1 MQETLTVEQ
10 QSDELPVRRKGH
22 TFSLHT
28 ILLTLAAFLCVIVAT
43 FLTTYNFVTCPQ
55 RNQTHDVC
63 ERPIVV
69 VREHYADENNMAIFA
84 RNASQHEYSHRL
96 PRSLVPKSYDIKLMP
111 FINSAQNF
119 TYSGNVRIIIK
130 CTGKTSNITL
140 HSLELSIDEKDVTVH
155 WLKSPY
161 DKKVSLEI
169 AEQYI
174 DLLRQFYVIK
184 MVKEL
189 QAGETYEVRIKYRG
203 VLSEHMVGF
212 YRSSYKIGKET
223 RLASHNV
230 KNVE

>member
-10 QSDELPVRRKGH
+10 QLDEPPVRRKGH

-43 FLTTYNFVTCPQ
+43 FLSTYNFVTCPQ
-55 RNQTHDVC
+55 RNQMHDVC

-69 VREHYADENNMAIFA
+69 VREHYADENMEIFS
-84 RNASQHEYSHRL
+84 RNASQLEYSHRL

-119 TYSGNVRIIIK
+119 TYSGDVRIIIK
-130 CTGKTSNITL
+130 CTGETSNITL
-140 HSLELSIDEKDVTVH
+140 HSLELSIDKKDVTVQ
-155 WLKSPY
+155 WVKSPY
-161 DKKVSLEI
+161 DKKVTMEI
-169 AEQYI
+169 AEQYF

-189 QAGETYEVRIKYRG
+189 QFGETYEVRIKYHG

-223 RLASHNV
+223 R
-230 KNVE
+230 